1 MSSDISNAVI
11 NWSREKIWFIA
22 NVF

>member
-11 NWSREKIWFIA
+11 NWSREKIWLIA

>member
-1 MSSDISNAVI
+1 MSSYISNAVI